1 MILMFNKQYREESK
15 LISELVKKIKKS
27 QSLTKEY
34 RKNSETYILDTIC
47 IEFELTSKT
56 RLTVKDKSDN
66 VIVEMDCTWAQ
77 DALQEARSNLFSQ
90 LLEIVRNTHDKR
102 LNKSEQF
109 EQYKKEMETKQKEL
123 DKATADK
130 AAAEAA
136 IFNARQRLKR
146 L

>member
-27 QSLTKEY
+27 QSLTKED
-34 RKNSETYILDTIC
+34 RENSEIYILDTIR
-47 IEFELTSKT
+47 IEFEVSKT

-66 VIVEMDCTWAQ
+66 VIVEMDCMWAQ
-77 DALQEARSNLFSQ
+77 DALQEARFYMFSH
-90 LLEIVRNTHDKR
+90 LLEIARNTHDKR
-102 LNKSEQF
+102 LNKAKQF
-109 EQYKKEMETKQKEL
+109 EQVKKEMEAKQKEL

-130 AAAEAA
+130 SAAEAA

>member
-1 MILMFNKQYREESK
+1 MFNKQYREESK

-34 RKNSETYILDTIC
+34 RENSETYILDTIC
-47 IEFELTSKT
+47 IEFEVSKT

-66 VIVEMDCTWAQ
+66 VIVEMDCMWAQ
-77 DALQEARSNLFSQ
+77 DALQEARTNMFSQ
-90 LLEIVRNTHDKR
+90 LLEIARNTHDKR
-102 LNKSEQF
+102 LNKAKQF
-109 EQYKKEMETKQKEL
+109 EQYKKEMEAKQKEL

-136 IFNARQRLKR
+136 IFKARQRLKR

>member
-34 RKNSETYILDTIC
+34 MENSEIYILDTIC
-47 IEFELTSKT
+47 IEFEVSKN

-66 VIVEMDCTWAQ
+66 VIVEMDCMWGQ
-77 DALQEARSNLFSQ
+77 DALQEARFYMFAQ
-90 LLEIVRNTHDKR
+90 LLEIARNTHDKR
-102 LNKSEQF
+102 LNKAEQF
-109 EQYKKEMETKQKEL
+109 EQYKKEMEAKQKEL

-136 IFNARQRLKR
+136 IFKARQRLKR

>member
-34 RKNSETYILDTIC
+34 RGNSETYILDTIC
-47 IEFELTSKT
+47 IEFEVSKNI
-56 RLTVKDKSDN
+56 LTVKDKSDN
-66 VIVEMDCTWAQ
+66 VIVEMDCMWAQ
-77 DALQEARSNLFSQ
+77 DALQEARFYLFAQ
-90 LLEIVRNTHDKR
+90 LLEITRNTHDKR
-102 LNKSEQF
+102 LNKAEQF
-109 EQYKKEMETKQKEL
+109 EQYKKKMETKQKEL

-136 IFNARQRLKR
+136 IFKARQRLKR

>member
-34 RKNSETYILDTIC
+34 MENSEIYILDVIC
-47 IEFELTSKT
+47 IEFEVSKA

-66 VIVEMDCTWAQ
+66 VIVEMDCMRAQ
-77 DALQEARSNLFSQ
+77 DALQEARFDMFAQ
-90 LLEIVRNTHDKR
+90 LLVIARDTHD
-102 LNKSEQF
+102 N
-109 EQYKKEMETKQKEL
+109 KKEMEAKQKEL